1 MDYVLP
7 MLIIRSDVP
16 SLIEINGRLQG
27 EVAPEGYLALPLSDT
42 GDYYICAIPLMDGA
56 DVRRFSV
63 TRKLSLNEGALTS
76 PITGD
81 VDLCTWPGGV
91 YEMKICPGSFQSDRP
106 QAIPYTISELEWQRE
121 EQTRTITLYYEN
133 GLRLS
138 AEEQG
143 RVIAGYSL
151 GDGAGGSLS
160 LLDVGGD
167 NLLLVRINARQGERM
182 LALNFDLVPLLEIDG
197 DTVYLDEGCPS
208 SVKRL
213 DTLLRHEER
222 TSYEFIGG
230 EFVALA
236 PEIGFFTHMP
246 QRPRDDLS
254 LAIAFCEAVRENQR
268 EEALSYLAPELM
280 NSLDFNDIR
289 SFFGNF
295 SCCKP
300 TFSDRSGKPLGLIY
314 QSGEQLKSAQL
325 FSFEFENGLIS
336 DVSEY

>member
-16 SLIEINGRLQG
+16 SLIEVNGRLQG
-27 EVAPEGYLALPLSDT
+27 EIAPDGYLAMPLSDT
-42 GDYYICAIPLMDGA
+42 GDYYVCAIPLMDDR

-76 PITGD
+76 PIIGD

-91 YEMKICPGSFQSDRP
+91 YEMKICPGSFQADRT
-106 QAIPYTISELEWQRE
+106 QAFPYTICVLEWQRE
-121 EQTRTITLYYEN
+121 EQTHTITLYYEN

-151 GDGAGGSLS
+151 GDGTGGTLS
-160 LLDVGGD
+160 LLDVGDD
-167 NLLLVRINARQGERM
+167 NLLLVRIGTRRGERM
-182 LALNFDLVPLLEIDG
+182 LALDFNLSPLLEIEG
-197 DTVYLDEGCPS
+197 DTVYVDEGCPS
-208 SVKRL
+208 AVKRL
-213 DTLLRHEER
+213 DTLLKHEER
-222 TSYEFIGG
+222 TRYEYRDGQFL
-230 EFVALA
+230 ALS
-236 PEIGFFTHMP
+236 PEIGFFTHP
-246 QRPRDDLS
+246 PERPGDNLS

-268 EEALSYLAPELM
+268 EEALSYLASDLV
-280 NSLDFNDIR
+280 NTLNFDDIR
-289 SFFGNF
+289 SFFGDF
-295 SCCKP
+295 SCCRP
-300 TFSDRSGKPLGLIY
+300 TFSDRSGKLLGLIY